1 MVLVGTRNIAPLLE
15 QAPMMDGFD
24 AEPWTIERV
33 EILQVTFEVDDSDR
47 ESLVPKALHPTI
59 PPAAIF
65 SVSRYPNSP
74 VGPFL
79 LAQVKV
85 SCRAAALPRGFLL
98 RACASTPEA
107 RDALGRNWGFSCA
120 HGDVRLQRYHDRIV
134 GSVHAGDGRE
144 ILRISLVDPEPISG
158 GDVQYVANMNLAK
171 TKDGPV
177 LVQCDPEYT
186 FHRAERGPP
195 RNPHPPRGGRPPAGR
210 RLRPRR
216 LVRGRPRPRL
226 PHERHLHHRR
236 YRLPPHPLR
245 AGSGSGGSH
254 RNEEDSVVLRPPATE
269 ATAVL
274 VRTRSST
281 CP

>member
-186 FHRAERGPP
+186 IHRAER
-195 RNPHPPRGGRPPAGR
+195 R
-210 RLRPRR
+210 RPRVDAFDR
-216 LVRGRPRPRL
+216 AAWSADGLDPVYPMNATCTTVDTGF
-226 PHERHLHHRR
+226 
-236 YRLPPHPLR
+236 PPIR
-245 AGSGSGGSH
+245 F
-254 RNEEDSVVLRPPATE
+254 VLDPDQV
-269 ATAVL
+269 AVTGTK
-274 VRTRSST
+274 RIR
-281 CP
+281 